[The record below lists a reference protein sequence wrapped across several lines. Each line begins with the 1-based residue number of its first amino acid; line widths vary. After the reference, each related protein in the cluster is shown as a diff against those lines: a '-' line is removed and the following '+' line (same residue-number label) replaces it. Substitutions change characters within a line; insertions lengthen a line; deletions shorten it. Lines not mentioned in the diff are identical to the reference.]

1 MPESHRKSSG
11 AEHPVGSAEHLWLA
25 VRAAKIGLWDWD
37 IVANTVFYSPEWK
50 QQIGYEVHEIS
61 DSFEEWR
68 SRVHPDDLPDI
79 MRALEARVA
88 KSSGDFEAEFR
99 FRHRD
104 GSYRSIL
111 AQGAVI
117 ADSRGKA
124 VRMLGSHIDVTE
136 RRRVEAQLQRTE
148 QQFRGAVENAPFP
161 ILIHAEDGT
170 VLTVNHAWCEITG
183 YSREEL
189 RTIGDWTERAYGTRR
204 QRVRA
209 EIDSLFELSGRKA
222 EGEYVVTCKDG
233 SSRVWDFSSGA
244 LGRTPAG
251 LRTVISMAVDVTARR
266 AAESEVR
273 RLNEN
278 LERRV
283 AERTEELAAL
293 NRELEAFAY
302 SVSHDL
308 KAPLRGIDG
317 YSQILLEDY
326 SERFDEE
333 GRRLLGKVR
342 GGAAQLSLLIDDLLS
357 YARMER
363 KEMRARP
370 VDVRRVV
377 RSVIAARAHAIEEQQ
392 AQLNIQLPALKA
404 KADSAALAHVFGN
417 LIDNALKFS
426 RDRNPPVIEIGG
438 RDSEGRYLIWVKDN
452 GIGFDMK
459 FHDKIFQL
467 FQRLER
473 AERYAGTGVG
483 LAIVRKVM
491 DRLGGRA
498 WAESEPGKGATFFL
512 ECPLDNRESA

>member
-1 MPESHRKSSG
+1 MPRSHVKPEG
-11 AEHPVGSAEHLWLA
+11 VEHPIGSPEHLWLA

-37 IVANTVFYSPEWK
+37 ILANSVFYSLEWK
-50 QQIGYEVHEIS
+50 RQIGYETHEIS

-68 SRVHPDDLPDI
+68 SRVHPDDLPGI
-79 MRALEARVA
+79 MRTLQARVA
-88 KSSGDFEAEFR
+88 KPSGDFEAEFR

-104 GSYRSIL
+104 GSYRRIL

-117 ADSRGKA
+117 ANDQSKP

-136 RRRVEAQLQRTE
+136 RRRIETQLQLTE

-170 VLTVNHAWCEITG
+170 VLTVNRVWCELTG
-183 YSREEL
+183 YSPDEL
-189 RTIGDWTERAYGTRR
+189 RSVGDWTELAYGTRR

-209 EIDSLFELSGRKA
+209 EIDSLFELSERKS
-222 EGEYVVTCKDG
+222 EGEYVVTCKNG
-233 SSRVWDFSSGA
+233 SRRVWDFSSGA
-244 LGRTPAG
+244 LGRTASG
-251 LRTVISMAVDVTARR
+251 LRIVISMAVDVTARR

-273 RLNEN
+273 RLNES
-278 LERRV
+278 LEQRV
-283 AERTEELAAL
+283 SERTEELAAL

-308 KAPLRGIDG
+308 KAPLRWIDG

-326 SERFDEE
+326 SERIDEE
-333 GRRLLGKVR
+333 GRRLLEKVR
-342 GGAAQLSLLIDDLLS
+342 GSTSQLSLLIDDLLS

-363 KEMRARP
+363 KEMHARP

-377 RSVIAARAHAIEEQQ
+377 RSVLAARAHAISQQ
-392 AQLNIQLPALKA
+392 KAQIRVELPALKA
-404 KADSAALAHVFGN
+404 KADAAALVQVFGN
-417 LIDNALKFS
+417 LVDNALKFS
-426 RDRNPPVIEIGG
+426 RHENPSTIEIGG
-438 RDSEGRYLIWVKDN
+438 RDNEGRYLIWVKDN

-473 AERYAGTGVG
+473 AENYVGTGVG

-491 DRLGGRA
+491 ERLGGRV
-498 WAESEPGKGATFFL
+498 WAQSEPGKGAIFFL
-512 ECPLDNRESA
+512 ECPLDK